1 MISLFIDALPVDLSD
16 TSPVQLTYDVRNAQ
30 ELGSVT
36 GYGSYTVKIPTTPR
50 NERIFGSVWDY
61 DVVDTEP
68 KTDPRRERPCILLL
82 DGEVI
87 IRGFCLLLEW
97 SRLEY
102 QIQITGGNKGWG
114 TPFKTRK
121 LREVNLD
128 PTNWRWDRWIYDN
141 NICEYVKSLA
151 RTGSVVSDFDSPS
164 VSVDALHNDFQLC
177 TFPPVDWGGV
187 TITNATTEILLKDQR
202 PACYVRALLLAHFAE
217 LGYRVVSEWLT
228 SDAGGKTLATLF
240 NGTFPDAT
248 QACEDNVLSVDLG
261 SQAPPQPN
269 GAVTNGGLTYA
280 PVASGSD
287 SFDVLAEFRTQTK
300 AGVNRYFFKPRRPD
314 ICYTVRYEFVLP
326 NNNEWTLHLIYAP
339 AGPLLGA
346 TTLDT
351 ETYIGQ
357 GGVTIVYEFSFTLD
371 TSQVSVG
378 NAVVRPSLVETLGTG
393 ARPTWNDGKL
403 YRTTGGTFDLRDTLP
418 DMTVADLVRALVAM
432 FNLYLWTDDNE
443 KTVNIE
449 PYTSFFVDRNLDI
462 TPSLDTTKAEV
473 HTNIT
478 PTPLNRIFR
487 YQDDDADA
495 GLTLYKEVNGD
506 TFGTYETHPELTAK
520 SELAVPVFAPT
531 ICDRLTSQ
539 DIWIPTLLSAEDPPV
554 FTTDFAPRIVRVER
568 RTAPETVNIR
578 YLIPILACGSP
589 PVNYTALT
597 TFSGTIWQN
606 AYFSVLSTLPLVERA
621 KGLTFNASTD
631 AVLGASD
638 GLYFLYYEDEVSVL
652 EPGRQIKARF
662 VLANRLTIKKL
673 TDFRTLVRMHGHI
686 FQVVKVDKYQPG
698 GDDRVEATLLLRI

>member
-68 KTDPRRERPCILLL
+68 KADPRRERPCILLL

-114 TPFKTRK
+114 VPFKTRK

-128 PTNWRWDRWIYDN
+128 PTDWRWDRWIYDN

-151 RTGSVVSDFDSPS
+151 RTGAVVSDFDSPS

-177 TFPPVDWGGV
+177 TFPYVDWGGV
-187 TITNATTEILLKDQR
+187 TILVGQSAVDLETQR
-202 PACYVRALLLAHFAE
+202 PACYVRALLLAHFTE
-217 LGYRVVSEWLT
+217 LGYRVVSNWLG
-228 SDAGGKTLATLF
+228 SDDGGKTLAILH

-248 QACEDNVLSVDLG
+248 QACDDGVLSVTLG
-261 SQAPPQPN
+261 GPDTVPI
-269 GAVTNGGLTYA
+269 GGGGLNYYHRSTALLYND
-280 PVASGSD
+280 PLNEYVSTSGGTRHW
-287 SFDVLAEFRTQTK
+287 L
-300 AGVNRYFFKPRRPD
+300 KPKRPD
-314 ICYTVRYEFVLP
+314 ICYRIEIDATINDSGGLGLYINVGWTPSGPGIGTLLVSHFEPGFFV
-326 NNNEWTLHLIYAP
+326 Y
-339 AGPLLGA
+339 G
-346 TTLDT
+346 DT
-351 ETYIGQ
+351 
-357 GGVTIVYEFSFTLD
+357 VTITINVTL
-371 TSQVSVG
+371 TAAQVAQANREIVLISTNP
-378 NAVVRPSLVETLGTG
+378 NAGTG
-393 ARPTWNDGKL
+393 EYATIVFDEVRM
-403 YRTTGGTFDLRDTLP
+403 YRTTGGQFDLRDSLP
-418 DMTVADLVRALVAM
+418 DATVADLIRALTAM
-432 FNLYLWTDDNE
+432 FNLYFWTDDNE
-443 KTVNIE
+443 RAVYIE
-449 PYTSFFVDRNLDI
+449 PYTTFFVDRNLDI
-462 TPSLDTTKAEV
+462 TPALDTTRAET
-473 HTNIT
+473 HSNIT
-478 PTPLNRIFR
+478 PIPVNRKFR

-495 GLTLYKEVNGD
+495 GLTLYADANLAP
-506 TFGTYETHPELTAK
+506 FGSYETRPELTK
-520 SELAVPVFAPT
+520 TQSVEVPVFAPT
-531 ICDRLTSQ
+531 ICAVRSANDL
-539 DIWIPTLLSAEDPPV
+539 WIPTLATVEDPAV
-554 FTTDFAPRIVRVER
+554 YTTEFAPRIVRVER
-568 RTAPETVNIR
+568 RTSDGLPVF
-578 YLIPILACGSP
+578 YLIPILGCAGTD
-589 PVNYTALT
+589 YDALT
-597 TFSGTIWQN
+597 PYVSAVWQN
-606 AYFSVLSTLPLVERA
+606 AYFAAEPGSATPER
-621 KGLTFNASTD
+621 GLTFNAQTD
-631 AVLGASD
+631 AVYGDSD
-638 GLYFLYYEDEVSVL
+638 GLFFLYYEDEVSVL

>member
-68 KTDPRRERPCILLL
+68 KADPRRERPCILLL

-97 SRLEY
+97 SRREY

-128 PTNWRWDRWIYDN
+128 PTDWRWDRWIYDN

-164 VSVDALHNDFQLC
+164 LSVDALHNDFQLL
-177 TFPPVDWGGV
+177 TFPYVDWGGV
-187 TITNATTEILLKDQR
+187 TILVGQSAVDLETQR

-217 LGYRVVSEWLT
+217 LGYRVVSNWLG
-228 SDAGGKTLATLF
+228 SDDGGKTLAILH

-248 QACEDNVLSVDLG
+248 QACDDNVLSVDLG
-261 SQAPPQPN
+261 TQAPPQPN
-269 GAVTNGGLTYA
+269 GGLLLGGYRYA
-280 PVASGSD
+280 PIALDFSD
-287 SFDVLAEFRTQTK
+287 SLGEYTTHNQGGNA
-300 AGVNRYFFKPRRPD
+300 RYLFKPRYPD
-314 ICYTVRYEFVLP
+314 ICYTVTFTFVPP
-326 NNNEWTLHLIYAP
+326 NNGAADITVVWGNRNGAAGGGPVTLYSELAAP
-339 AGPLLGA
+339 VTAGVP
-346 TTLDT
+346 
-351 ETYIGQ
+351 
-357 GGVTIVYEFSFTLD
+357 VTRTVTFTLD
-371 TSQVSVG
+371 SAQILKNTFAIRIGALTSAG
-378 NAVVRPSLVETLGTG
+378 I
-393 ARPTWNDGKL
+393 PTWTDGKMF
-403 YRTTGGTFDLRDTLP
+403 RTTGGQFDLRDSLP
-418 DMTVADLVRALVAM
+418 DATVADLIRALTAM
-432 FNLYLWTDDNE
+432 FNLYFWTDDNE
-443 KTVNIE
+443 KAVYIE
-449 PYTSFFVDRNLDI
+449 PYTTFFVDRNVDV
-462 TPSLDTTKAEV
+462 TPALDTTRAET
-473 HTNIT
+473 HSNIT
-478 PTPLNRIFR
+478 PVPVNRKFR

-495 GLTLYKEVNGD
+495 GLTQYSDVQLRP
-506 TFGTYETHPELTAK
+506 FASYETRPELTK
-520 SELAVPVFAPT
+520 TQSVEVPVFAPT
-531 ICDRLTSQ
+531 ICAVRSANDL
-539 DIWIPTLLSAEDPPV
+539 WIPTLATVEDPAV
-554 FTTDFAPRIVRVER
+554 YTTEFAPRIVRVER
-568 RTAPETVNIR
+568 RTSGGLPVF
-578 YLIPILACGSP
+578 YLIPILGCGGTD
-589 PVNYTALT
+589 YDALT
-597 TFSGTIWQN
+597 PYASAAWQN
-606 AYFSVLSTLPLVERA
+606 AVFAMEPGSPDPER
-621 KGLTFNASTD
+621 GLTFNAQTD
-631 AVLGASD
+631 PVYGDSD
-638 GLYFLYYEDEVSVL
+638 GLFFLYYEDEVSVL